1 MKRNDLNKSMCE
13 EWFGAK
19 LEVTVEPN
27 YSQSSDARRT
37 KKLPVRDASDADETH
52 LQDWGNGPKDGWML
66 QDEKKHVP
74 AN

>member
-52 LQDWGNGPKDGWML
+52 LQD
-66 QDEKKHVP
+66 
-74 AN
+74 